1 MSQLGSSTHRSVFQF
16 PRRHAV
22 TDEWE
27 HVISIPLEIFRRI
40 DCTRFSTSV
49 RCRCSLRVEEVFPT
63 PHFLHFNTWRLI
75 QSLEKKWSLK
85 LSNIFLDTCDIELS
99 TKTSVRD
106 GKMHESKIFIL
117 MSDYPPCKIYL
128 LECVWTLLASAEM
141 NQKLVEDIPSSP
153 LPPET
158 REYVDFVPNNNKT
171 MNKNV
176 VYLLSDISWIFLLC
190 SLLFVLL
197 VGLAACGCRKYNL
210 SVPILDKYVD
220 CSLSTYIGC

>member
-1 MSQLGSSTHRSVFQF
+1 
-16 PRRHAV
+16 
-22 TDEWE
+22 
-27 HVISIPLEIFRRI
+27 
-40 DCTRFSTSV
+40 
-49 RCRCSLRVEEVFPT
+49 
-63 PHFLHFNTWRLI
+63 
-75 QSLEKKWSLK
+75 
-85 LSNIFLDTCDIELS
+85 
-99 TKTSVRD
+99 
-106 GKMHESKIFIL
+106 

-128 LECVWTLLASAEM
+128 LVECVWTLLASAEM

-153 LPPET
+153 LPQET

-210 SVPILDKYVD
+210 SVPTLDKYVD
-220 CSLSTYIGC
+220 CSLRKDLHWMLLQEWSQFRYFLCLKPRSSCEVMSVETWSWLGGEELLVILIFFSLMFQLEPLYFANSAAIVSFLLQTTTDVSITKPKWKLNYIDERENVYNWH

>member
-1 MSQLGSSTHRSVFQF
+1 
-16 PRRHAV
+16 
-22 TDEWE
+22 
-27 HVISIPLEIFRRI
+27 
-40 DCTRFSTSV
+40 
-49 RCRCSLRVEEVFPT
+49 
-63 PHFLHFNTWRLI
+63 
-75 QSLEKKWSLK
+75 
-85 LSNIFLDTCDIELS
+85 
-99 TKTSVRD
+99 
-106 GKMHESKIFIL
+106 

-128 LECVWTLLASAEM
+128 LVECVWTLLASAEM

-153 LPPET
+153 LPQET

-210 SVPILDKYVD
+210 SVPTLDKYVD
-220 CSLSTYIGC
+220 CSLRKDLHWMLLQESSQFRLVPQIDQSVPQPVIQSRRRPLLGPSPG

>member
-1 MSQLGSSTHRSVFQF
+1 MLY
-16 PRRHAV
+16 
-22 TDEWE
+22 
-27 HVISIPLEIFRRI
+27 
-40 DCTRFSTSV
+40 
-49 RCRCSLRVEEVFPT
+49 RVE
-63 PHFLHFNTWRLI
+63 HKNKRQRW
-75 QSLEKKWSLK
+75 K
-85 LSNIFLDTCDIELS
+85 
-99 TKTSVRD
+99 
-106 GKMHESKIFIL
+106 KMHKNKIFIL

-128 LECVWTLLASAEM
+128 LVECVWTLLASAEM

-153 LPPET
+153 LPQET

-210 SVPILDKYVD
+210 SVPILDKHVD
-220 CSLSTYIGC
+220 CSLRKDLHWMLLQE

>member
-1 MSQLGSSTHRSVFQF
+1 M
-16 PRRHAV
+16 
-22 TDEWE
+22 E
-27 HVISIPLEIFRRI
+27 
-40 DCTRFSTSV
+40 
-49 RCRCSLRVEEVFPT
+49 
-63 PHFLHFNTWRLI
+63 
-75 QSLEKKWSLK
+75 
-85 LSNIFLDTCDIELS
+85 
-99 TKTSVRD
+99 
-106 GKMHESKIFIL
+106 KMHKNKILIL

-190 SLLFVLL
+190 AVFSLYYLWALRLADAVNTICLYLF
-197 VGLAACGCRKYNL
+197 
-210 SVPILDKYVD
+210 
-220 CSLSTYIGC
+220 